1 MAQQIITITLTD
13 LNEVPAGEGVYRP
26 VDIHISLQT
35 EEIEESMSLLAV
47 LELRS
52 ALPAIM
58 QVIGNDI
65 TSKINGENGVVT
77 SSNGSVH

>member
-65 TSKINGENGVVT
+65 TSKINGESGVVT
-77 SSNGSVH
+77 SSTGSVH